1 MKPEY
6 AEYCREEKIGNPGSF
21 NTYYVKYCKEKVIKE
36 FKSVKFYLPKAYNG
50 EKSEKI
56 ELNYKDLFVKCP
68 GFDNVYCFQIIFG
81 SMSSAWILG
90 KPLFKKHQMIFDQ
103 EKKVVGFYK
112 EMGEYDIQENVSK
125 GNFGR
130 SLPWILVGI
139 LVLCL
144 AVLGTIFYKK
154 LPFIKRKK
162 IANELEDDFV
172 YELAVK
178 KNEEENDKNKIFNS

>member
-1 MKPEY
+1 MFIVSKLFLDQ
-6 AEYCREEKIGNPGSF
+6 CLQRGFWVNRCLKN
-21 NTYYVKYCKEKVIKE
+21 IKW
-36 FKSVKFYLPKAYNG
+36 FS
-50 EKSEKI
+50 I
-56 ELNYKDLFVKCP
+56 
-68 GFDNVYCFQIIFG
+68 
-81 SMSSAWILG
+81 
-90 KPLFKKHQMIFDQ
+90 KK
-103 EKKVVGFYK
+103 KKVVGFYK
-112 EMGEYDIQENVSK
+112 EIGEYDIQENVSK

-144 AVLGTIFYKK
+144 AILGTIFYKK

-178 KNEEENDKNKIFNS
+178 KNQEENDKNKIFNS

>member
-1 MKPEY
+1 
-6 AEYCREEKIGNPGSF
+6 
-21 NTYYVKYCKEKVIKE
+21 
-36 FKSVKFYLPKAYNG
+36 
-50 EKSEKI
+50 
-56 ELNYKDLFVKCP
+56 
-68 GFDNVYCFQIIFG
+68 
-81 SMSSAWILG
+81 MSSAWILG

-112 EMGEYDIQENVSK
+112 EMGEYDILENVSK

-144 AVLGTIFYKK
+144 AILGTIFYKK

-178 KNEEENDKNKIFNS
+178 KNQEENDKNKIFNS

>member
-1 MKPEY
+1 
-6 AEYCREEKIGNPGSF
+6 
-21 NTYYVKYCKEKVIKE
+21 
-36 FKSVKFYLPKAYNG
+36 
-50 EKSEKI
+50 
-56 ELNYKDLFVKCP
+56 
-68 GFDNVYCFQIIFG
+68 
-81 SMSSAWILG
+81 
-90 KPLFKKHQMIFDQ
+90 MIFDQ

-125 GNFGR
+125 GNFGH

-144 AVLGTIFYKK
+144 AILVLCLAILGTIFYKK

-178 KNEEENDKNKIFNS
+178 KNQEENDKNKIFNS